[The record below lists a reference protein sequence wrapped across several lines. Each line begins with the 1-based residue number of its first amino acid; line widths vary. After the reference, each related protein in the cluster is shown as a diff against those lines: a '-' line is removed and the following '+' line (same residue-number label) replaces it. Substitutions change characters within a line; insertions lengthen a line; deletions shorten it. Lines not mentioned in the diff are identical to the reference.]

1 MMFMQKIRRFC
12 LATLAVVFTT
22 MMTLG
27 LGSASSWAS
36 MLPTSS
42 TSSTYLASMGRA
54 EAVAKDVEGKTQEAV
69 GRLTGDRQDQFMG
82 QAKQAESQARNAVED
97 AKDGLDSLSER
108 AKAAS
113 DIVGGKA
120 QEAMGNV
127 TGDRQDQLM
136 GQAKQAEGEA
146 RNVVEDVKDRIQDMF
161 N

>member
-1 MMFMQKIRRFC
+1 MQKIRRFC

-42 TSSTYLASMGRA
+42 TSSSTYLASMGRA
-54 EAVAKDVEGKTQEAV
+54 EAVAKGAEGRTQEAIGNV
-69 GRLTGDRQDQFMG
+69 TGDRQDQLMG
-82 QAKQAESQARNAVED
+82 KAKQVESQARNVVED
-97 AKDGLDSLSER
+97 AKDGIDSLSDR